1 MTRQRSELHIETPID
16 DLEEIPYDRS
26 QMGPGSFVLEVE
38 FNSEEIDR
46 LVAGLPDDDRRMI
59 RFVKRAALEVADR
72 EAKAKAADSLH
83 AAD

>member
-1 MTRQRSELHIETPID
+1 MNPPI
-16 DLEEIPYDRS
+16 LEAEEIPYDPAEK
-26 QMGPGSFVLEVE
+26 GPGSFVLEVE

-59 RFVKRAALEVADR
+59 RFIKRAALEVADR